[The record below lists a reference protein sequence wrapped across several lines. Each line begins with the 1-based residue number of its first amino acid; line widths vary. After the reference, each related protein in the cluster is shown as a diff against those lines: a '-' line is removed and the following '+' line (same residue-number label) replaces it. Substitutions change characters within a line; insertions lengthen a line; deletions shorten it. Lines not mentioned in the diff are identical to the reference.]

1 MCVCVCVCVCVFIY
15 KLLDF
20 ASAGFGFR
28 MKSVLFLPLLLCLS
42 PAVSQVEDGV
52 RSGLDGVKSGLDG
65 VRSGLDGVRSEAD
78 VPPELPVLWDELWG
92 LKQLVLSLKAAEVQQ
107 RQVLRSMESRLRD
120 GELEAEQQKHSLDAL
135 EKTAAQQGEELRDSK
150 VKVEADEKLLM
161 ELNSDLRRR
170 VKELEEQS
178 AGGWLL

>member
-1 MCVCVCVCVCVFIY
+1 MCVCVCAFIY

-52 RSGLDGVKSGLDG
+52 RSGLDGV
-65 VRSGLDGVRSEAD
+65 RSGLDGVRSESD

-92 LKQLVLSLKAAEVQQ
+92 LKQLVLSLKAAEVRQ

-120 GELEAEQQKHSLDAL
+120 GELEAEQQRRSLDAL
-135 EKTAAQQGEELRDSK
+135 GKMAAQQGEELRESK
-150 VKVEADEKLLM
+150 VRTEADGKLLT

-170 VKELEEQS
+170 VEELEDQS
-178 AGGWLL
+178 TGEWLF